1 MKQRIRLTEEDLN
14 RIIENSVRKVINERV
29 RGEKGMSDDEVRR
42 RRNDNYCD
50 DRDCNFKYNHLLSN
64 PWEPTYSDRMEM
76 YGLGQDDDP
85 NEYVERDRLAF
96 HRRNQNIGRGRKK
109 YGDDFEMFDY

>member
-1 MKQRIRLTEEDLN
+1 
-14 RIIENSVRKVINERV
+14 
-29 RGEKGMSDDEVRR
+29 
-42 RRNDNYCD
+42 
-50 DRDCNFKYNHLLSN
+50 
-64 PWEPTYSDRMEM
+64 MEM
-76 YGLGQDDDP
+76 YGLDQDDDP